1 MLIAT
6 CVLAA
11 GTVIIA
17 VSSVWAIIT
26 WRENRQREARESIQ
40 ERTLEAARKE
50 FAAKESVDNRSVVA
64 VVAVVLGAL
73 FASDW
78 LSKRLKGE

>member
-6 CVLAA
+6 CVLAGA
-11 GTVIIA
+11 TVLIA
-17 VSSVWAIIT
+17 ISSLWAIIT

-50 FAAKESVDNRSVVA
+50 FAAKESVDNRSIVA
-64 VVAVVLGAL
+64 VIAAVIGVL